1 MRIGISSCLIGER
14 VRYDGRHKRNSLV
27 VDLLLPNVELIPV
40 CPEVELGM
48 GVPRPPLMLIRGSS
62 GEIRM
67 ITRKGGDQ
75 DFTEPMIEFAAGV
88 CTERLTGICGYVFK
102 AKSPSC
108 GAGDVPVGDVHNNF
122 DSILS
127 FGLYAQEVRL
137 NMPYLPITDEIN
149 LKTPD
154 HVHHFLERAFVYQS
168 WHEKGV
174 MTSKGI
180 KNFNCQFRAHALAR
194 SEEFAVELDQIAQD
208 TTGSSLTVAQC
219 YIAAL
224 MNGLDSPPTET
235 GHARALRY
243 ELDNA
248 TTSVSRDIRSK
259 LEIVLCDFEHG
270 TIDRRELR
278 NILERELPEG
288 ARSSSYLR
296 SSLRNLSGGSIRK
309 D

>member
-27 VDLLLPNVELIPV
+27 VDLLSPNVELIPV

-67 ITRKGGDQ
+67 IIGDGGDR
-75 DFTEPMIEFAAGV
+75 DFTEQMIEFAAGI
-88 CTERLTGICGYVFK
+88 CSERLTGICGYVFK

-108 GAGDVPVGDVHNNF
+108 GVGDVPVSDVHNDH
-122 DSILS
+122 DSSLS
-127 FGLYAQEVRL
+127 FGLYAQEVRHKF
-137 NMPYLPITDEIN
+137 PYLPITDEIN
-149 LKTPD
+149 LRTPD
-154 HVHHFLERAFVYQS
+154 HVHHFLEQAFVYQS
-168 WHEKGV
+168 WHEKGA

-180 KNFNCQFRAHALAR
+180 KNFNCQILGHALAR
-194 SEEFAVELDQIAQD
+194 SEEFAVELDQITQD
-208 TTGSSLTVAQC
+208 RTGSSLTVAQC
-219 YIAAL
+219 YIASL
-224 MNGLDSPPTET
+224 MNGLDSSPTEA

-248 TTSVSRDIRSK
+248 TTSIARDVRSK
-259 LEIVLCDFEHG
+259 LEIALCDFEHG

-278 NILERELPEG
+278 NILDRELPEG
-288 ARSSSYLR
+288 TRSSSYLR
-296 SSLRNLSGGSIRK
+296 SSLRNLSGDTIPK